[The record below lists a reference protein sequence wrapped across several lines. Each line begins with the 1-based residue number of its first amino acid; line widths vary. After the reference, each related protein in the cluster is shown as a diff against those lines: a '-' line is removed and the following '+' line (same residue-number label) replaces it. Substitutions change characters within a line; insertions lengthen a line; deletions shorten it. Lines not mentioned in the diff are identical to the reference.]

1 MRVACLQIMLSAQ
14 VDERLLQG
22 INEGIVENGDNTV
35 NI

>member
-1 MRVACLQIMLSAQ
+1 MRMACLQIMLSAQ

-22 INEGIVENGDNTV
+22 INDGIVVKGDNAV